1 MMPGVVTH
9 NGNVELAESKIT
21 ERAYYEPGANG
32 VELLPTTLQ
41 MFYASP
47 LLMRHA
53 HWHAQVEV
61 NYVIRGWAHYR
72 MSGYDI
78 TFRQG
83 DLALFWGGLPHLL
96 DGASDDLIYA
106 GGHLPLLHFFR
117 LRLPED
123 VQSQLMRGVT
133 LLTRATDASDPI
145 NFERWNAYA
154 RSGDPMKASL
164 AVDELLLRIE
174 RIRFSP
180 YSLLPDSKAVADA
193 GGLDHHASP
202 IVVRICEYI
211 ADNFREDIDSVDI
224 AVAADVH
231 PKYAMTVF
239 KKSTGMTLND
249 YILLMRLS
257 YAQAMLMRD
266 EASVLAVAMDS
277 GFGSLSAFNKSFRK
291 VAGMSP
297 SDFRRDVRARPEVQ
311 MPAQPAASGPYF

>member
-1 MMPGVVTH
+1 M
-9 NGNVELAESKIT
+9 AESKINRT
-21 ERAYYEPGANG
+21 YYVPEANG
-32 VELLPTTLQ
+32 VERLPTALS
-41 MFYASP
+41 MFHTSP
-47 LLMRHA
+47 AIMRAA

-61 NYVIRGWAHYR
+61 NYISRGWAHYN
-72 MSGYDI
+72 MSGHEV
-78 TFRQG
+78 TFTEG
-83 DLALFWGGLPHLL
+83 DLALFWGGLPHWL
-96 DGASDDLIYA
+96 DDASDDLIYA
-106 GGHLPLLHFFR
+106 GGHLPLVHFFR
-117 LRLPED
+117 LRLPQG
-123 VQSQLMRGVT
+123 VQARLMQGATLVT
-133 LLTRATDASDPI
+133 QATDGSDPI
-145 NFERWNAYA
+145 NFARWHLYT

-180 YSLLPDSKAVADA
+180 YSLLPDSRLVADA
-193 GGLDHHASP
+193 GGLDHHTSP

-249 YILLMRLS
+249 YINLMRLS
-257 YAQAMLMRD
+257 YAQAMLMHD
-266 EASVLAVAMDS
+266 DASVLAIAMES

-297 SDFRRDVRARPEVQ
+297 SDFRRDVRGRPAVQ
-311 MPAQPAASGPYF
+311 MAVQAAPDRPYN